1 MVVGV
6 QELIF
11 FIIILAANYLLIY
24 LIVSNAISNSGLKSE
39 MDSLKNEL
47 IDIKKLLVD
56 HSAKHLGIVRIK
68 KSKCYLIHC

>member
-11 FIIILAANYLLIY
+11 FIMILAANYLLIY

-47 IDIKKLLVD
+47 KDIKKLLVD
-56 HSAKHLGIVRIK
+56 HSAKTLEERK
-68 KSKCYLIHC
+68 NKEL

>member
-47 IDIKKLLVD
+47 KDIKKLLAD
-56 HSAKHLGIVRIK
+56 HSAKTLGDRKNKEEI
-68 KSKCYLIHC
+68 

>member
-47 IDIKKLLVD
+47 KDIKKLLAD
-56 HSAKHLGIVRIK
+56 HSAKTWG
-68 KSKCYLIHC
+68 S